1 MTDLVYFVI
10 IYQKFF
16 DRRGGLAMKKMFL
29 LAVVFLLLALF
40 VTFRWV
46 PAGCM
51 GFYQQ
56 GNETVLVNESNA
68 VFFIGP
74 YSHFQT
80 VDLATQEGVFIRE
93 ILTPCPLLPLATY
106 EVRAIYCLDR
116 KGAAKSYAAFEGLGN
131 VDDVIAAMVKH
142 VSEANSDDVLTRDA
156 YASDC
161 DSAELI
167 ENVPIQVEQDL
178 KQNISSSLER
188 YGIKLV
194 DVKILKKN
202 VLAGGVTKAI
212 EDKIAA
218 EKAMQEAQ
226 KEGLDVKSSK
236 PLTVQSS

>member
-1 MTDLVYFVI
+1 
-10 IYQKFF
+10 
-16 DRRGGLAMKKMFL
+16 
-29 LAVVFLLLALF
+29 
-40 VTFRWV
+40 
-46 PAGCM
+46 
-51 GFYQQ
+51 
-56 GNETVLVNESNA
+56 
-68 VFFIGP
+68 
-74 YSHFQT
+74 
-80 VDLATQEGVFIRE
+80 
-93 ILTPCPLLPLATY
+93 
-106 EVRAIYCLDR
+106 
-116 KGAAKSYAAFEGLGN
+116 
-131 VDDVIAAMVKH
+131 